1 MVVFVMCDRKTVQTA
16 IHALS
21 SLTKKQTKTAKK
33 NKSGT
38 NLKTVKN

>member
-33 NKSGT
+33 KQVWNKSE
-38 NLKTVKN
+38 NS

>member
-33 NKSGT
+33 TS
-38 NLKTVKN
+38 LEQI